1 MSSTTTTLTSTVP
14 AITVEYDGDVPATF
28 NYWGIEDL
36 PEVSEIQKIFNGSS
50 PHLRSVP
57 TTVRDIRRYGLSH
70 FTLNAH
76 AFQVLQ
82 HSSSLLPP
90 QSPTVQDFH
99 DADLMRSTYW
109 PELTSLLKTQLGVRA
124 AVAINTTV
132 RDIPADGE
140 KQLNPN
146 NPRADPKTSFHPF
159 FVVHGDYTPAGGR
172 GHMRAILP
180 SFFED
185 NDCQA
190 STSAEERE
198 QFWRLRGEILR
209 AEDAAMA
216 AEGVT
221 DQWRWSG
228 RNYAGPRWAMLSVW
242 RPLETVRRDPL
253 AVMDPASLFNGKS
266 AGRRLPYASF
276 ERMYRQRPGFEEE
289 YKSENMLPIAPR
301 DGTQQHQWY
310 YIRDQKAEEVL
321 ALKLFD
327 SEAHKEGS
335 SVAPCLP
342 HSAFALP
349 EQDDM
354 PLRRSAEVRVMV
366 IW

>member
-1 MSSTTTTLTSTVP
+1 MSSTVTTLKATVP
-14 AITVEYDGDVPATF
+14 AITIEHDGDVPATF

-36 PEVSEIQKIFNGSS
+36 PTVPEIQKIFNGSS

-57 TTVRDIRRYGLSH
+57 TTVQDIRCFGLSH
-70 FTLNAH
+70 FNLDAH
-76 AFQVLQ
+76 AFQILQ

-90 QSPTVQDFH
+90 QSPKVHDFH

-109 PELTSLLKTQLGVRA
+109 PELVALLKTQLGIRA

-132 RDIPADGE
+132 RDIPANGE

-159 FVVHGDYTPAGGR
+159 FVVHGDYTPAGAR
-172 GHMRAILP
+172 GHMRAMLP
-180 SFFED
+180 SFFAD
-185 NDCQA
+185 NGCQE
-190 STSAEERE
+190 STGAEERE
-198 QFWRLRGEILR
+198 AFFRLRGEILL

-216 AEGVT
+216 AEGVA
-221 DQWRWSG
+221 DQWHWSG
-228 RNYAGPRWAMLSVW
+228 RNYQGPRWAMLSVW

-253 AVMDPASLFNGKS
+253 AVMDPGSLFDGETK
-266 AGRRLPYASF
+266 RKPYASF
-276 ERMYRQRPGFEEE
+276 ERMYRERPGFEAE
-289 YKSENMLPIAPR
+289 YKSENMLPIAPLEGR
-301 DGTQQHQWY
+301 QHRWY
-310 YIRDQKAEEVL
+310 YIREQRAEEVF

-335 SVAPCLP
+335 KVAPCLP

-349 EQDDM
+349 DQEDK
-354 PLRRSAEVRVMV
+354 PLRRSAEVRVMI